1 MEKQKE
7 KQHFQKNVEAN
18 SPIIMLNQS
27 NTTLLDCH
35 VQSIQNIND
44 INTNS
49 KVGINFFIILCMNI
63 INILLV
69 FFIYSLICYVYHNT
83 I

>member
-1 MEKQKE
+1 MFIFQMEEQK
-7 KQHFQKNVEAN
+7 KNQHFQINVGTN

-27 NTTLLDCH
+27 NRDLLDCH

-49 KVGINFFIILCMNI
+49 KVGINFFIIFC
-63 INILLV
+63 IN
-69 FFIYSLICYVYHNT
+69 N
-83 I
+83 